1 MRRAAQDALIS
12 MGALAILLLAL
23 VSIDARVREHA
34 GRIMNGAASGDFGGE
49 QLSTIGSMV
58 LLAAR
63 DQSVAHA
70 PLAIFVAAAAVLLLA
85 MLRT

>member
-12 MGALAILLLAL
+12 IGALAVLLLGL

-34 GRIMNGAASGDFGGE
+34 DRIMNGAASADFGQ
-49 QLSTIGSMV
+49 QLSSIGSMV
-58 LLAAR
+58 LVAAR